1 MFSTGV
7 DTISAPPP
15 QLDRVVATS
24 TESKKGL
31 INFILILSVS

>member
-15 QLDRVVATS
+15 QLERVAATS
-24 TESKKGL
+24 TESIKGF
-31 INFILILSVS
+31 INFILIYWY